1 MNICLICARS
11 VLVTFTFARRVLCLL
26 YHMFADSA
34 HMNKNQHHHFSSST
48 VFHVERF
55 RLFSFCYHLLL
66 LIINYSHKYALLI
79 ISHEQYKQVK
89 LEV

>member
-34 HMNKNQHHHFSSST
+34 HMNKNQTSSFFVVDCLSRRT
-48 VFHVERF
+48 ISIIFF
-55 RLFSFCYHLLL
+55 LLLLL
-66 LIINYSHKYALLI
+66 LIINYSHKYSLLI